1 MMPMPR
7 RGKSA
12 GGCQMSRWKCPQC
25 ATMTFTSPGSSPANL
40 RRFRGSSVCFP
51 AQLGE
56 LTMMTCG
63 KNHLSFAGLA
73 LVLIMACVGIVTDMA
88 CARVT
93 GHGTWHLT

>member
-1 MMPMPR
+1 
-7 RGKSA
+7 
-12 GGCQMSRWKCPQC
+12 
-25 ATMTFTSPGSSPANL
+25 
-40 RRFRGSSVCFP
+40 
-51 AQLGE
+51 
-56 LTMMTCG
+56 MMTCG